1 MSGYLAIDGVAVVG
15 YTSERNE
22 PNGIPAGYQQEI
34 ENGRVLN
41 FQRMHGKDPAK
52 QAVRLIAM
60 RLPQN
65 PPITV
70 TASSGSVRSSCTL
83 VDLPHSKF
91 VLLRRLL
98 KEDRPQQPSKLWSQ
112 EIFCEI
118 RRSRTWFPLQGRDN
132 GLNTMSREKPAAAL
146 PPSTRF
152 AG

>member
-1 MSGYLAIDGVAVVG
+1 MSGYLPIDGVAVVG

-70 TASSGSVRSSCTL
+70 TASSGSVRNFAY
-83 VDLPHSKF
+83 VGGPDP
-91 VLLRRLL
+91 L
-98 KEDRPQQPSKLWSQ
+98 KVCSATAVTE
-112 EIFCEI
+112 
-118 RRSRTWFPLQGRDN
+118 GR
-132 GLNTMSREKPAAAL
+132 
-146 PPSTRF
+146 
-152 AG
+152 